1 MGACY
6 EHQKP
11 IQSESNPACSKCQRR
26 SEIGCADAGG
36 ASVVLHEEP
45 APRSALGKRFG
56 YDALRTSAHPVALTA
71 RAG

>member
-36 ASVVLHEEP
+36 ASDELHEEP

-56 YDALRTSAHPVALTA
+56 
-71 RAG
+71 